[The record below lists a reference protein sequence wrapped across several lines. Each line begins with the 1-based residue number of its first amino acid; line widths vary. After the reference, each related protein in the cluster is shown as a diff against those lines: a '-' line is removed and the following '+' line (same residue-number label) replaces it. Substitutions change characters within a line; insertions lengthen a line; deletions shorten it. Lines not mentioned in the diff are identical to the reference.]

1 MFGYGAILGGGIGR
15 DLRFGV
21 MKLYDTRA
29 RAAVDVAPHDGSTLT
44 LYACG
49 PTVYR
54 FAHVGNVRT
63 FLLTDLIARAAALAS
78 YKIKIVQNITD
89 VGHMIDDTGLG
100 GADEGQG
107 DTEDKLLAQSRTENK
122 SALDIARF
130 YEAAFHTDL
139 ARLNIRPANSYPRA
153 SETIGL
159 MITLISTL
167 IDRGHAYIGGDGS
180 VFFDAR
186 SCADYGAISGNRL
199 DALKPGHRFD
209 GETDPNKRFHAD
221 WALWKFA
228 PSTRTQLVW
237 ETPWGVGFPG
247 WHTECS
253 AMSIDQLGDHIDI
266 HTGGIDLRFPHHED
280 ERAQSNAF
288 AEHDVVKHWVHAEH
302 LLFEGRKMSK
312 STGNVVLVQDV
323 IDRGF
328 DPLALRL
335 SFLGSRYR
343 TQIDLTWDSIA
354 AADAQL
360 KKWRQ
365 RTSNVAGGVVD
376 DSAKQAFTA
385 AFLDDLDTPR
395 ALQVLRDVEKSSMS
409 DADKAAFILWAD
421 ESLGLDLDRPADVVD
436 IPLEVQQLSDK
447 RAAAREAKNWAASD
461 ELRDQIAAL
470 GWEVRDTAGGQELS
484 AK

>member
-1 MFGYGAILGGGIGR
+1 
-15 DLRFGV
+15 

-29 RAAVDVAPHDGSTLT
+29 RSAVDVVPADGKTLKV
-44 LYACG
+44 YACG

-54 FAHVGNVRT
+54 FAHVGNIRT
-63 FLLTDLIARAAALAS
+63 FLLTDLIARAAKLQG
-78 YKIKIVQNITD
+78 YEVTIVQNITD

-130 YEAAFHTDL
+130 YEDAFHKDL
-139 ARLNIRPANSYPRA
+139 QRLNIRAADSYPRA
-153 SETIGL
+153 SETIDL
-159 MITLISTL
+159 MIELIQKL
-167 IDRGHAYIGGDGS
+167 MERGHAYVGGDGS
-180 VFFDAR
+180 VFFDAQ
-186 SCADYGAISGNRL
+186 SCIDYGAISGNRL
-199 DALKPGHRFD
+199 DALKPGHRFE

-221 WALWKFA
+221 WALWKVA
-228 PSTRTQLVW
+228 PATRTQLVW

-253 AMSIDQLGDHIDI
+253 AMSLDRLGDVIDV

-280 ERAQSNAF
+280 ERAQSNAY
-288 AEHDVVKHWVHAEH
+288 AGHDVVKHWVHAEH

-335 SFLGSRYR
+335 AFLTSRYR

-360 KKWRQ
+360 KKWRLRVQ
-365 RTSNVAGGVVD
+365 SSDGTGVVD
-376 DSAKQAFTA
+376 ATARQQFTDA
-385 AFLDDLDTPR
+385 VLDDLDTPR
-395 ALQVLRDVEKSSMS
+395 ALQVVREFEKSSAS
-409 DADKAAFILWAD
+409 DADKAAILVWAD
-421 ESLGLDLDRPADVVD
+421 ETLGLDLDRPVEV
-436 IPLEVQQLSDK
+436 IEVPHEVQMLADQ
-447 RAAAREAKNWAASD
+447 RAAARAAKDWAASD
-461 ELRDQIAAL
+461 SLRDQIAAL
-470 GWEVRDTAGGQELS
+470 GWEVRDTAAGQELS
-484 AK
+484 SH

>member
-1 MFGYGAILGGGIGR
+1 
-15 DLRFGV
+15 

-29 RAAVDVAPHDGSTLT
+29 RAAVEISPADGKTLKV
-44 LYACG
+44 YACG

-54 FAHVGNVRT
+54 YAHVGNIRT
-63 FLLTDLIARAAALAS
+63 FLLTDLIARAARLEGFGVML
-78 YKIKIVQNITD
+78 VQNITD

-107 DTEDKLLAQSRTENK
+107 DTEDKLLAQSRAENK
-122 SALDIARF
+122 SALVIARY

-139 ARLNIRPANSYPRA
+139 ARLNIKPADSYPRA
-153 SETIGL
+153 SETIDL
-159 MITLISTL
+159 MIELIATLIEH
-167 IDRGHAYIGGDGS
+167 GHAYVGGDGS

-186 SCADYGAISGNRL
+186 SCEDYGAISGNRL

-237 ETPWGVGFPG
+237 DTPWGVGFPG

-253 AMSIDQLGDHIDI
+253 AMSIDRLGDIIDV

-280 ERAQSNAF
+280 ERAQSNAY
-288 AEHDVVKHWVHAEH
+288 AGHDVVKHWVHAEH

-323 IDRGF
+323 MDRGF

-335 SFLGSRYR
+335 AFLSSRYR

-360 KKWRQ
+360 KKWRL
-365 RTSNVAGGVVD
+365 RTQTTSAGTLD
-376 DSAKQAFTA
+376 NEAQKAFID
-385 AFLDDLDTPR
+385 AFVDDLDTPR
-395 ALQVLRDVEKSSMS
+395 ALQVVREYEKSSAS
-409 DADKAAFILWAD
+409 DADKAAFLLWAD
-421 ESLGLDLDRPADVVD
+421 ESLGLDLNRAV
-436 IPLEVQQLSDK
+436 EVQAVPENIQQLVSQ
-447 RAAAREAKNWAASD
+447 RAAARAAKDWAASD
-461 ELRDQIAAL
+461 SLRDEIAEL
-470 GWEVRDTAGGQELS
+470 GWDVRDTAAGQDLS
-484 AK
+484 PK

>member
-1 MFGYGAILGGGIGR
+1 MFGYGAILGDDMGR
-15 DLRFGV
+15 DLRFAV

-29 RAAVDVAPHDGSTLT
+29 RATVEVTPYDGSTLT

-63 FLLTDLIARAAALAS
+63 FLLTDLIARAAALAG
-78 YKIKIVQNITD
+78 YQIKIVQNITD

-139 ARLNIRPANSYPRA
+139 ARLNIRTADSYPRA
-153 SETIGL
+153 SETIDL
-159 MITLISTL
+159 MISLISVL
-167 IDRGHAYIGGDGS
+167 IERGHAYIGGDGS

-186 SCADYGAISGNRL
+186 SCSDYGAISGNRL

-228 PSTRTQLVW
+228 PATRTQLVW
-237 ETPWGVGFPG
+237 QTPWGAGFPG

-288 AEHDVVKHWVHAEH
+288 AGHDVVKHWVHAEH

-343 TQIDLTWDSIA
+343 TQIDLTWESIA

-365 RTSNVAGGVVD
+365 RTAAAAGGTVD
-376 DSAKQAFTA
+376 PAAQRAFTE

-395 ALQVLRDVEKSSMS
+395 ALQVVREFEKSPAA
-409 DADKAAFILWAD
+409 DADKAAFLLWAD
-421 ESLGLDLDRPADVVD
+421 ESLGLDLGRAVVASEL
-436 IPLEVQQLSDK
+436 PETVRLLSDQ
-447 RAAAREAKNWAASD
+447 RAAARAAKDWVASD
-461 ELRDQIAAL
+461 QLRDQIAAL
-470 GWEVRDTAGGQELS
+470 GWEVRDTASGQELS
-484 AK
+484 EK

>member
-1 MFGYGAILGGGIGR
+1 
-15 DLRFGV
+15 

-29 RAAVDVAPHDGSTLT
+29 RAAVEISPADGKTLKV
-44 LYACG
+44 YACG

-54 FAHVGNVRT
+54 YAHVGNIRT
-63 FLLTDLIARAAALAS
+63 FLLTDLIARAARLEGFGVML
-78 YKIKIVQNITD
+78 VQNITD

-107 DTEDKLLAQSRTENK
+107 DTEDKLLAQSRAENK
-122 SALDIARF
+122 SALDIARY
-130 YEAAFHTDL
+130 YEAAFHKDL
-139 ARLNIRPANSYPRA
+139 ARLNIKPADSYPRA
-153 SETIGL
+153 SETIDL
-159 MITLISTL
+159 MIELIATLIE
-167 IDRGHAYIGGDGS
+167 RGHAYVGGDGS

-186 SCADYGAISGNRL
+186 SCEDYGAISGNRL

-209 GETDPNKRFHAD
+209 GESDPNKRFHAD

-237 ETPWGVGFPG
+237 DTPWGVGFPG

-253 AMSIDQLGDHIDI
+253 AMSIDRLGDIIDV

-280 ERAQSNAF
+280 ERAQSNAY
-288 AEHDVVKHWVHAEH
+288 AGHDVVKHWVHAEH

-323 IDRGF
+323 MDRGF

-335 SFLGSRYR
+335 AFLSSRYR

-360 KKWRQ
+360 KKWRL
-365 RTSNVAGGVVD
+365 RTQTTSAGTLD
-376 DSAKQAFTA
+376 NEAQKAFID
-385 AFLDDLDTPR
+385 AFVDDLDTPR
-395 ALQVLRDVEKSSMS
+395 ALQVVREYEKSSAS
-409 DADKAAFILWAD
+409 DADKAAFLLWAD
-421 ESLGLDLDRPADVVD
+421 ESLGLDLNRAV
-436 IPLEVQQLSDK
+436 EVQAVPENIQQLVSQ
-447 RAAAREAKNWAASD
+447 RAAARAAKDWAASD
-461 ELRDQIAAL
+461 SLRDEIAEL
-470 GWEVRDTAGGQELS
+470 GWDVRDTAAGQELCP
-484 AK
+484 K

>member
-1 MFGYGAILGGGIGR
+1 
-15 DLRFGV
+15 

-29 RAAVDVAPHDGSTLT
+29 RQAVEIQPADGSTLK

-63 FLLTDLIARAAALAS
+63 FLLTDLIARAAALAGFG
-78 YKIKIVQNITD
+78 IKIVQNITD

-107 DTEDKLLAQSRTENK
+107 DTEDKLLAQSKVEQK
-122 SALDIARF
+122 SALEIARF

-139 ARLNIRPANSYPRA
+139 ARMNIRAADAYPRA
-153 SETIGL
+153 SETIDL
-159 MITLISTL
+159 MIELISTL
-167 IDRGHAYIGGDGS
+167 IDRGHAYVGGDGS

-186 SCADYGAISGNRL
+186 SCEDYGAISGNRL

-209 GETDPNKRFHAD
+209 GESDPNKRFHAD

-228 PSTRTQLVW
+228 PATRTQLVW
-237 ETPWGVGFPG
+237 ETPWGAGFPG

-253 AMSIDQLGDHIDI
+253 AMSLDELGDVIDI

-288 AEHDVVKHWVHAEH
+288 AGHDVVRHWVHAEH
-302 LLFEGRKMSK
+302 LLFDGRKMSK

-335 SFLGSRYR
+335 AFLSSRYR

-354 AADAQL
+354 AADVQI

-365 RTSNVAGGVVD
+365 RVSDCTEVGVVD
-376 DSAKQAFTA
+376 AHAQQAFVD

-395 ALQVLRDVEKSSMS
+395 ALQVVREFDKSSAS
-409 DADKAAFILWAD
+409 EADKVALLLWAD
-421 ESLGLDLDRPADVVD
+421 QSLGLDLDRPVEAAVVPD
-436 IPLEVQQLSDK
+436 EVTQLVEQ
-447 RAAAREAKNWAASD
+447 RAAARAAKDWAASD
-461 ELRDQIAAL
+461 SLRDQIAAL
-470 GWEVRDTAGGQELS
+470 GWTVRDTAAGQDLS
-484 AK
+484 PN

>member
-1 MFGYGAILGGGIGR
+1 
-15 DLRFGV
+15 

-29 RAAVDVAPHDGSTLT
+29 RQAVEIKPADGSTLK

-63 FLLTDLIARAAALAS
+63 FLLTDLIARAAALAGFG
-78 YKIKIVQNITD
+78 IKIVQNITD

-107 DTEDKLLAQSRTENK
+107 DTEDKLLAQSKVEQK
-122 SALDIARF
+122 SALEIARF

-139 ARLNIRPANSYPRA
+139 ARMNIRAADAYPRA
-153 SETIGL
+153 SETIDL
-159 MITLISTL
+159 MIELISTL
-167 IDRGHAYIGGDGS
+167 IQRGHAYVGGDGS

-186 SCADYGAISGNRL
+186 SCEDYGAISGNRL

-209 GETDPNKRFHAD
+209 GESDPNKRFHAD

-228 PSTRTQLVW
+228 PATRTQLVW
-237 ETPWGVGFPG
+237 DTPWGAGFPG

-253 AMSIDQLGDHIDI
+253 AMSLDELGDVIDI

-288 AEHDVVKHWVHAEH
+288 AGHDVVRHWVHAEH
-302 LLFEGRKMSK
+302 LLFDGRKMSK

-335 SFLGSRYR
+335 AFLSSRYR

-354 AADAQL
+354 AADTQI

-365 RTSNVAGGVVD
+365 RVSGCAVVGAVD
-376 DSAKQAFTA
+376 ADAQQAFVD

-395 ALQVLRDVEKSSMS
+395 ALQVVREFDKSSAS
-409 DADKAAFILWAD
+409 EADKVAFLLWA
-421 ESLGLDLDRPADVVD
+421 EQSLGLDLDRPVEAAAVPDEVTQ
-436 IPLEVQQLSDK
+436 LVQQ
-447 RAAAREAKNWAASD
+447 RAAARAAKDWAASD
-461 ELRDQIAAL
+461 SLREQIAAL
-470 GWEVRDTAGGQELS
+470 GWTVRDTSAGQDLS
-484 AK
+484 PN